1 MGDRLFFRD
10 GALCHGWETD
20 IGDHI
25 MNQIFFLTVSDRL
38 PLTPVIVT
46 PLQFIVV
53 YIKSQQPLCPDTF
66 DQDLFLQYTDGLLA
80 AMCVEQK
87 QDLGKEMS
95 CSPEAVGAPVE
106 RIAADILVT
115 MPETL
120 QKNNFYW

>member
-1 MGDRLFFRD
+1 
-10 GALCHGWETD
+10 
-20 IGDHI
+20 

-53 YIKSQQPLCPDTF
+53 YIKSQQPLCPETF

-95 CSPEAVGAPVE
+95 CNPEAVGAPVE